1 MGETKKERELMFKKD
16 TRKSLALGAA
26 LSLIASLFATAP
38 AAQATETGVVVSP
51 MTGTS
56 YTMLITEE
64 FVLKTRLGTSVE
76 SSKIN
81 NLKYYVEKPAGTWV
95 ELSTTVSSD
104 IAASAYSS
112 ATENAS
118 TNSAVTTAT
127 DSYEVPVSPSTTNI
141 NQIRVK
147 PYSQSSA
154 AVTSVSAAVDIK
166 VTAFLDIDP
175 DGKLDKATEPF
186 ETVTI
191 KFVPWS
197 ALGATVAL
205 DTPIKDATSVDATAA
220 VSGVNFEQLNGEFN
234 IVLTNTHD
242 AGESTASADL
252 KAFAAAGTMS
262 TSADVDAAA
271 ALDSSVSA
279 TLYYDVD
286 NGNNY
291 TGGEVLAVSK
301 KGVAVA
307 TIDDVTVSSVA
318 GDNLRFTAHNAADS
332 RVNSEFTLKA
342 WAYTGSTV
350 VAAKVPTFTVT
361 TSTDVLSATNYI
373 VVNGVTY
380 TQSSKI
386 AGKELAL
393 TAGTDG
399 KGTITISTFGFD
411 GTTDTITVAV
421 ASDNDDSTFT
431 VTQKT
436 ITYTVSRT
444 AGDYLVTTPGA
455 TVTADFDVKDQFGVA
470 SNMSDQQVS
479 FAVAGTGFSS
489 STLVVPVAAGKA
501 TAVVTP
507 TPATATGS
515 YTITPNLQYK
525 NRSGQWV
532 DETAN
537 EAAVT
542 VYVQSTVVNSFST
555 KPRATVSASISYGV
569 AFSWSDAITANVA
582 VTGSDVVVSATGVI
596 FQYDSKT
603 YSDKVTIAAGAS
615 GAVSFKAT
623 SAKAGKYTL
632 SFVAGTATASTVL
645 TVEAAAYDSG
655 KTLTFDKTSIVAG
668 ATSTI
673 TGTLVDA
680 NGNPVETGSTGSLVV
695 KWTGLGLPFNLPS
708 SVDTDADGKFSFQ
721 VLALSSEVGEAAISA
736 TYQPNGAAVDTKNL
750 TFVVKVLVGEAKAEL
765 NAVIGSFNGR
775 WAVRVENA
783 KGSTV
788 VIKVGG
794 NWYKVSATSDS
805 FVFSRKSR
813 VGATPLVKVW
823 VDGALQNEQTVT
835 VK

>member
-1 MGETKKERELMFKKD
+1 MFLGETKKERELMFKKD
-16 TRKSLALGAA
+16 TRKGLALGAA
-26 LSLIASLFATAP
+26 FSLIVSMFAAAP
-38 AAQATETGVVVSP
+38 AAQAGETGVVVTP
-51 MTGTS
+51 MAGTS

-81 NLKYYVEKPAGTWV
+81 NLKYYVEKPAGTSV
-95 ELSTTVSSD
+95 ELSTTVSS
-104 IAASAYSS
+104 IIGASAYSS
-112 ATENAS
+112 AAENAS

-141 NQIRVK
+141 NQLRVK
-147 PYSQSSA
+147 PYTTSGL
-154 AVTSVSAAVDIK
+154 TSVSAAVDVK

-242 AGESTASADL
+242 SGESTASADL
-252 KAFAAAGTMS
+252 KSFAAAGAMS

-271 ALDSSVSA
+271 AVDSSVSA

-291 TGGEVLAVSK
+291 TGGEVLAISK

-307 TIDDVTVSSVA
+307 TIEDVTVSSVA

-455 TVTADFDVKDQFGVA
+455 TVTADFAVKDQFGVA

-603 YSDKVTIAAGAS
+603 YSDKVTIAAGTS

-645 TVEAAAYDSG
+645 TVQAAAYDSG
-655 KTLTFDKTSIVAG
+655 KTLTFDKTSIAAG

-680 NGNPVETGSTGSLVV
+680 NGNPVETGSTGSIVV
-695 KWTGLGLPFNLPS
+695 KWTGLGLPFNLPA

-721 VLALSSEVGEAAISA
+721 VLALNTEIGEAAISA

-765 NAVIGSFNGR
+765 NTVIGSFNGR

-783 KGSTV
+783 KGSAV

-794 NWYKVSATSDS
+794 NWYKVTATSDS

-823 VDGALQNEQTVT
+823 VDGALENEQTVT

>member
-1 MGETKKERELMFKKD
+1 MFKKD
-16 TRKSLALGAA
+16 TRKGLALGAA
-26 LSLIASLFATAP
+26 LSLFASLFATAP
-38 AAQATETGVVVSP
+38 AAQAGETGVVVTP
-51 MTGTS
+51 MEGTS

-81 NLKYYVEKPAGTWV
+81 NLKYYVEKPAGTSV
-95 ELSTTVSSD
+95 ELSTTVSSN

-112 ATENAS
+112 AAENAS

-141 NQIRVK
+141 NQLRVK
-147 PYSQSSA
+147 PYSSSA
-154 AVTSVSAAVDIK
+154 LTSVSAAVDVK

-197 ALGATVAL
+197 ALGATVTL
-205 DTPIKDATSVDATAA
+205 PTPIKDATSIKATAA

-234 IVLTNTHD
+234 INVAATH
-242 AGESTASADL
+242 ESLSTTSADL
-252 KAFAAAGTMS
+252 KAFVAAGAMS
-262 TSADVDAAA
+262 TSVALSASAPLDA
-271 ALDSSVSA
+271 SVSA
-279 TLYYDVD
+279 TLFYDAEP
-286 NGNNY
+286 NN
-291 TGGEVLAVSK
+291 TWAAGEALVVSK
-301 KGVAVA
+301 KGIAVA
-307 TIDDVTVSSVA
+307 TIDDVTVSAVV
-318 GDNLRFTAHNAADS
+318 GDNLRLTAHNAADS
-332 RVNSEFTLKA
+332 RVNSEFKLSA
-342 WAYTGSTV
+342 WAFTGSTV

-380 TQSSKI
+380 TQSSRI
-386 AGKELAL
+386 AGVELPL

-411 GTTDTITVAV
+411 GTGDTITVAV
-421 ASDNDDSTFT
+421 ASDNDDSTYT

-455 TVTADFDVKDQFGVA
+455 TVNAEFAVKDQFGVSSA
-470 SNMSDQQVS
+470 MTDQQVS

-532 DETAN
+532 DDVAN
-537 EAAVT
+537 ETAVT
-542 VYVQSTVVNSFST
+542 VYVQSTVVNSFTT

-569 AFSWSDAITANVA
+569 AMSWSDAITANVA

-603 YSDKVTIAAGAS
+603 YSDKVTMAAGAA
-615 GAVSFKAT
+615 GAVSFKVAA
-623 SAKAGKYTL
+623 AKAGKYTL

-645 TVEAAAYDSG
+645 TVQAAAYDSG

-680 NGNPVETGSTGSLVV
+680 NGNAVETGSTGSIVV
-695 KWTGLGLPFNLPS
+695 KWTGLGLPFNLPAS
-708 SVDTDADGKFSFQ
+708 IDTDADGKFSFQ

-736 TYQPNGAAVDTKNL
+736 TYQPNGASVDTKNL
-750 TFVVKVLVGEAKAEL
+750 TFVYKIAVGEAKSEL
-765 NAVIGSFNGR
+765 QAVIGSFNGR

-788 VIKVGG
+788 VVKVGG
-794 NWYKVSATSDS
+794 NWFKVTATSDS
-805 FVFSRKSR
+805 FVFSRKSK
-813 VGATPLVKVW
+813 VGAKPLVKVW
-823 VDGALQNEQTVT
+823 VDGDLQNEQTIT